1 MGTSRSATSAITT
14 GMGRSPGLAG
24 SRRACACSHATAAS
38 ARMTSDA
45 RILSADIG
53 GAWCDDNAG
62 EMHYGDPCVVLPPVA
77 DPLLLT
83 LLLPLAF
90 TAAVVVDGVTVV
102 GGVTSGTFE
111 ALLVKPPLAAG
122 GEATGATGVVD
133 SGVAGSDGRITA
145 VVPAPLPALA
155 ALAAPGHGGHAVD
168 AGIASAGK
176 TPAVLV
182 DAPADDAAPVAFGTP
197 RMAPV
202 PLVCARTIA
211 LDEKHATVS
220 KQLRSVI
227 ASAFV
232 CTRCSTLRLLT
243 QSSSKESARNGSATA
258 RT

>member
-1 MGTSRSATSAITT
+1 
-14 GMGRSPGLAG
+14 
-24 SRRACACSHATAAS
+24 
-38 ARMTSDA
+38 
-45 RILSADIG
+45 
-53 GAWCDDNAG
+53 
-62 EMHYGDPCVVLPPVA
+62 MHYGDPCVVLPPVA

-102 GGVTSGTFE
+102 GGVSSGTFE

-155 ALAAPGHGGHAVD
+155 ALAAAADGTLGASAPPDALMESVALGAPGHGGHAVD

-258 RT
+258 RTSSNRSEKGDAGVWKVRPAALEGDVRVVFS